1 MSLQSNSLASVGES
15 SLDIVQNILS
25 TLPIYALT
33 ITKVD
38 LYVSAL
44 AVV

>member
-1 MSLQSNSLASVGES
+1 MPMQSNSLASVGES

-25 TLPIYALT
+25 TFPIYALT

-38 LYVSAL
+38 LYVFAQ